1 MSLFIVTR
9 CRLLL
14 LLVILIADTV
24 SPVQIISEIKAAN
37 RSDMSLLSLLSHPE
51 SLQEEVSAS
60 TTHKYSE
67 TERNF
72 YVIPTPASVTTPM
85 NII

>member
-14 LLVILIADTV
+14 FLVILIADTV
-24 SPVQIISEIKAAN
+24 SPVEIISEIKAAN

-51 SLQEEVSAS
+51 SPQEEVSA

-72 YVIPTPASVTTPM
+72 YVIPTPASATTPLSTL
-85 NII
+85 

>member
-14 LLVILIADTV
+14 FLVILIADTV
-24 SPVQIISEIKAAN
+24 SPVEIISEIKAAN
-37 RSDMSLLSLLSHPE
+37 RSE
-51 SLQEEVSAS
+51 SPQEEVSA

-72 YVIPTPASVTTPM
+72 YVIPTPASATTPM
-85 NII
+85 NTL